1 MPTQKHLPSHMEM
14 GTVQG
19 LSEASL
25 EAVGCRESPSGLRA
39 AEEELT
45 GVFLTH
51 LENWACRRRAVEAI
65 ALDSQAAAP
74 SFPVLASRS

>member
-19 LSEASL
+19 LRLAWRPSDAESL
-25 EAVGCRESPSGLRA
+25 LQACEA

>member
-1 MPTQKHLPSHMEM
+1 MQ
-14 GTVQG
+14 
-19 LSEASL
+19 SL
-25 EAVGCRESPSGLRA
+25 LQACEA

-65 ALDSQAAAP
+65 ALDSQAPAP
-74 SFPVLASRS
+74 SSPVLASRSWASWALSHPQTLSS